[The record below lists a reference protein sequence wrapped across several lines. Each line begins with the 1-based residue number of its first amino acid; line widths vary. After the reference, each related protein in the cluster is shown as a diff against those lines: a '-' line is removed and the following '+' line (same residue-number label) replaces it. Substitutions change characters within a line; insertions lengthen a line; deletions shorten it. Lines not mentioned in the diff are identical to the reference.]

1 MKKFKK
7 IIAVCLVVALL
18 SGGGIFGW
26 RHYRQ
31 KNAAVVKVYPFSMVG
46 MTEYWGDTRDSYG
59 PVTTDR
65 IQTVYLSDT
74 QTVEEILVEEGQ
86 QVTKGDLLMTFDT
99 SLSQLELERKE
110 LELQKAQ
117 LDLEDANKELQT
129 ITWMVPMGTPPTEPE
144 TEPTEPDYGYQLTAD
159 YALFR
164 DAIHT
169 GETQDAAF
177 ICWVPAGQ
185 SITTEFLQEV
195 IGQLVERP
203 EPTEPT
209 DPTDATDAT
218 EPTDVTDP
226 TDATEPTDTTDPT
239 DVTEPTDTTDPTD
252 VTEPTDSTEPQPT
265 QPTVTP
271 EPTEA
276 TQEPTGEPTAA
287 PRENIATA
295 KEQLILLTAPGAD
308 GTFVAQLDVGME
320 VEVTRLEAIDS
331 QIWAYVKYDALDVQ
345 GWVVSDKL
353 DMTNVD
359 LPIGD
364 SFASN
369 ETEPT
374 DVSTEPT
381 DASEEPTTEP
391 TTEPATEPT
400 SESTEIQPT
409 STEAPVTE
417 PAETAAPATEP
428 PSTEPPATELPV
440 TEAQSTEAPAA
451 EPTAVQEA
459 TGEGSLGDLTGEE
472 SLILFSAIEV
482 DEFTPTQEPTEPTEP
497 QPDIPEKECYPYY
510 VIFKVTEGNWLKGER
525 RVWIGLHVF
534 PDGSFA
540 FFDASNMDDYSIPQE
555 PVEEVTEPEVDYM
568 GSGYTYTQIQAMK
581 EDQQKK
587 IKDLEIQLKLLEAE
601 LKIMEKEL
609 SDGHVYA
616 EQDGKV
622 ISLLTEEDAKFNS
635 QPIMKISSGGG
646 YYIEASISELERNSV
661 KVGDEVT
668 VDDWSYGASYPGVI
682 VSIGDVPSSS
692 NTYNGN
698 NNPNA
703 SSYPMRVF
711 VDEQADLQAGNY
723 AGVSYSTG
731 EQTGVYL
738 ENAFLRTQ
746 DGVSFVYVMGADG
759 KLEQRNVTVGK
770 SLNGYY
776 VEIVE
781 GLSEEDMI
789 AFPYG
794 KNVKPGA
801 PAEEGDYSDM
811 YA

>member
-7 IIAVCLVVALL
+7 VIAICLIVALL
-18 SGGGIFGW
+18 SGGGVFGW
-26 RHYRQ
+26 RYYRQ
-31 KNAAVVKVYPFSMVG
+31 KNAAIVKVYPFSMVG
-46 MTEYWGDTRDSYG
+46 LTEYWGDTRDSYG
-59 PVTTDR
+59 PVTTDK

-86 QVTKGDLLMTFDT
+86 QVKKGELLMTFDT

-144 TEPTEPDYGYQLTAD
+144 TEPTEPDYGYQLTGD

-164 DAIHT
+164 DEIHS
-169 GETQDAAF
+169 GETQDTAF

-195 IGQLVERP
+195 IGQLVDRP
-203 EPTEPT
+203 DPTEPT
-209 DPTDATDAT
+209 DP
-218 EPTDVTDP
+218 TDP
-226 TDATEPTDTTDPT
+226 TDATEPTDVIEPTDVTDSTNPTDPT
-239 DVTEPTDTTDPTD
+239 DPTDATEPT
-252 VTEPTDSTEPQPT
+252 ELTEPQPT
-265 QPTVTP
+265 DATTAP
-271 EPTEA
+271 ESTDPPR
-276 TQEPTGEPTAA
+276 EPGLEPTAA

-295 KEQLILLTAPGAD
+295 KEQLILLTAPSAD
-308 GTFVAQLDVGME
+308 GAFVAQLETGTH
-320 VEVTRLEAIDS
+320 VEVTRLEIIDS
-331 QIWAYVKYDALDVQ
+331 QLWAYVKYDALNVQ
-345 GWVVSDKL
+345 GWVTADTL
-353 DMTNVD
+353 DLTNVN
-359 LPIGD
+359 LPIID
-364 SFASN
+364 SGLPDA
-369 ETEPT
+369 TQ
-374 DVSTEPT
+374 PT
-381 DASEEPTTEP
+381 DATAESTSEPTS
-391 TTEPATEPT
+391 EPATDPT
-400 SESTEIQPT
+400 SESTDTQPT
-409 STEAPVTE
+409 STEAPVTQ
-417 PAETAAPATEP
+417 PVGTEP
-428 PSTEPPATELPV
+428 PP
-440 TEAQSTEAPAA
+440 TEAQSTEAPTV
-451 EPTAVQEA
+451 EPTVVQEGTA
-459 TGEGSLGDLTGEE
+459 EGSLADLTGEE
-472 SLILFSAIEV
+472 SLILFAAIEV
-482 DEFTPTQEPTEPTEP
+482 DEITPTQEPTAPTDP

-525 RVWIGLHVF
+525 QVWIGVHVF
-534 PDGSFA
+534 ADGSFA
-540 FFDASNMDDYSIPQE
+540 FFDASNADDYSIPVDE
-555 PVEEVTEPEVDYM
+555 PEEEETEPEIDYM
-568 GSGYTYTQIQAMK
+568 GSGYTYTQIQTMK

-587 IKDLEIQLKLLEAE
+587 IKDLEIKMKLLEAE

-668 VDDWSYGASYPGVI
+668 VDDWSYGATYPGVI

-692 NTYNGN
+692 NNYNG

-711 VDEQADLQAGNY
+711 VDEEADLQAGNY

-731 EQTGVYL
+731 EQTGIYL
-738 ENAFLRTQ
+738 ENAFLRTE
-746 DGVSFVYVMGADG
+746 DGVSFVYVMGDDG
-759 KLEQRNVTVGK
+759 KLERRNVTVGRA
-770 SLNGYY
+770 LNGYY
-776 VEIVE
+776 MEIVD
-781 GLSEEDMI
+781 GLSEEDLV

-811 YA
+811 YG